1 MRKLSDYIRGFNY
14 FFNYYLREKPLGLD
28 FSMRDLSEI
37 KDARQNGYAMTSD
50 EALSNIAKKVDFNG
64 KLLLDIGSGKGRVI
78 FQSVRLGANK
88 AEGIEFS
95 EKFHLIASSNFR
107 ILGVTEKCKSNLYDA
122 TEFKRYNE
130 FDIFFLFNPF
140 NDDLYEQV
148 IDIMME
154 QCEFR
159 TNQRFIICY
168 GGANLASI
176 TKYKSVNKIYE
187 GLCPHRG
194 NRLNIFSF

>member
-14 FFNYYLREKPLGLD
+14 FFNYHLHEKPLGLD

-37 KDARQNGYAMTSD
+37 KDAQRLGYAMTSD

-64 KLLLDIGSGKGRVI
+64 KLLLDIGSGKGRVL
-78 FQSVRLGANK
+78 FQSVRLGAKK

-95 EKFHLIASSNFR
+95 EKFHSIASSNFR

-122 TEFKRYNE
+122 TEFKRYNK

-140 NDDLYEQV
+140 KDDLYEQV

-154 QCEFR
+154 QCELR
-159 TNQRFIICY
+159 KNQRFIICY
-168 GGANLASI
+168 GGANLVSI
-176 TKYKSVNKIYE
+176 TKYKSINKIYE

-194 NRLNIFSF
+194 ATLNIFSF